1 MRTTILGRAVLAA
14 TVALLALMAAVAP
27 AAWAKDETLPF
38 SIDQAR
44 LAADRHTVVVSGAY
58 TCGPLDLDVVGGGGT
73 IDLTVRQGRVEGFG
87 FVPIEVCD
95 GTTQAW
101 QSDVTTFGDR
111 RFKRGA
117 ARASASGLVNGER
130 DGQPVTLRVD
140 IPDQGIAITRR

>member
-1 MRTTILGRAVLAA
+1 MVAV
-14 TVALLALMAAVAP
+14 VASLALMVAVAP
-27 AAWAKDETLPF
+27 AAWAQDETLPF
-38 SIDQAR
+38 SIDRAR
-44 LAADRHTVVVSGAY
+44 LATDRHTVVVSGTY

-73 IDLTVRQGRVEGFG
+73 IDLTVRQGRVVGFG

-95 GTTQAW
+95 GAVQAW
-101 QSDVTTFGDR
+101 QADVTTFGER

-140 IPDQGIAITRR
+140 IPDQRIDLTRR